1 MALNHYEDTWRTAF
15 SVASCVRAVGR
26 RAGRA
31 AQIASAA
38 KQLSQSRE
46 ANCVGLSL
54 TGIANLVSTFLL
66 AKQLAS
72 DASAPSPVHRR
83 MAAATL
89 RARIG
94 CIAFALLASFF
105 SGCRQVEAE
114 LSKKPRDQAL
124 PTFIPAELRQFD
136 CPVSPSLSRPVDLQA
151 KAWFDESIALL
162 ERRGQADID
171 WKQVKLLKKKAAAR
185 HYWPAVRE
193 NLQGAY
199 AEQKLVLIERAMS
212 AGEPE
217 AFFMMGKLYMEGD
230 GVEANPAKAYAFWQ
244 RAAMMSDVRAMV
256 ELGVVLSK
264 KQNNTIGWDMV
275 NIPVATAMLECAM
288 KKGHGDA
295 AVPLSDIVLQ
305 PRKQDGSFAP
315 IADDAAEARHLAVLQ
330 EGVKLG
336 SRAAASELV
345 IYFLMPHLVDAH
357 GASANGLRARYYQY
371 LEHSFDKARPER
383 LPNLDAA
390 VPLPPA
396 PLPDWRDPEDNIA
409 GLWEAAIASP
419 GEATVATARSS
430 K

>member
-1 MALNHYEDTWRTAF
+1 MALNHYKDTWRTAF
-15 SVASCVRAVGR
+15 CVTSCGRALGR

-46 ANCVGLSL
+46 ANCDRLSS
-54 TGIANLVSTFLL
+54 IAISKPVWTFVL

-72 DASAPSPVHRR
+72 DASAPSAVHTQP
-83 MAAATL
+83 ATAML
-89 RARIG
+89 RIRTG
-94 CIAFALLASFF
+94 CIAFALLALFL
-105 SGCRQVEAE
+105 SGCRKVEAV
-114 LSKKPRDQAL
+114 LSTNPRDQAL
-124 PTFIPAELRQFD
+124 PAFIPAELRQFD
-136 CPVSPSLSRPVDLQA
+136 CPVSSGLSSPVDLQA

-162 ERRGQADID
+162 ERRGEADID
-171 WKQVKLLKKKAAAR
+171 WKHVKRLKKKLAAR

-193 NLQGAY
+193 NLQGVHGK
-199 AEQKLVLIERAMS
+199 QKVVLIERAMS

-230 GVEANPAKAYAFWQ
+230 GVQANPAKAYAFWQ

-256 ELGVVLSK
+256 ELGVLLSQ

-295 AVPLSDIVLQ
+295 AVPLSDIAYQ
-305 PRKQDGSFAP
+305 PRKQDGSITQ
-315 IADDAAEARHLAVLQ
+315 IADDAAEARRLAVLQ

-345 IYFLMPHLVDAH
+345 IYFLMPHLVDTQ
-357 GASANGLRARYYQY
+357 GALANGLRARYYQY

-390 VPLPPA
+390 IPLPPA
-396 PLPDWRDPEDNIA
+396 PLPDWRDQEDNIV
-409 GLWEAAIASP
+409 GLWEAATASP
-419 GEATVATARSS
+419 GKPTVATGRSS